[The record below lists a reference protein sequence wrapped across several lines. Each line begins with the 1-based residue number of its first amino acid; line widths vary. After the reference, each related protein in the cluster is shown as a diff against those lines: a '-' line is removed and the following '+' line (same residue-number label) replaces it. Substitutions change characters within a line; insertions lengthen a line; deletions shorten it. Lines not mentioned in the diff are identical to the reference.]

1 MSATSVFKP
10 WVPNWS
16 IIAILFFCMLHSMVL
31 LGVYTSNITYSSS
44 FLDVETEDLQFSL
57 CVTYGTFL
65 ATILIESR
73 LFKFF
78 PPKKYFLVI
87 YSLAALTF
95 VFSAYT
101 ENFSLFIILRMAEG
115 ILMAL
120 PWIPLRQ
127 LLISRFKSKNAV
139 IIGFTINYGALLLA
153 SPFIM
158 NIAVWLLENY
168 EWSYMA
174 YGSALFQILCVAL
187 VMLTFNDTRFHKKMP
202 LYQIDW
208 ASYVLILTSILCG
221 TYFLIYGEKKYW
233 FDSSQITL
241 ALIIAMV
248 TGGLF
253 VMRQILIKR
262 PSLDLN
268 VFRFANLR
276 TGFFLFLLFYIARA
290 TLNICHSTM
299 YMVWNWEPSRVA
311 HVQYLNLAG
320 NIIGMILAAVMTA
333 RGIVSKTIFVI
344 GFSIFALYHFWFTF
358 LFVPDASL
366 YDIAIPYILQGV
378 AVGTLFVPLVLFT
391 VSSVPAKYAPF
402 AGVIGVSGRFWGST
416 IGFCIMQNA
425 QVYLQRIH
433 FTKLSQFV
441 IPEDPQTQN
450 RIEQITKS
458 FISKGYSADDAYKL
472 AFKQLTGSVSKQ
484 SVLLSYMEIFTV
496 IGYGLVILV
505 VFLLVNR
512 HLKQSFDIFKNR
524 VWGS

>member
-10 WVPNWS
+10 WVPNWA

-31 LGVYTSNITYSSS
+31 LGVYTSNITYSAS

-78 PPKKYFLVI
+78 PPKKYFLAI

-95 VFSAYT
+95 IFSAYT
-101 ENFSLFIILRMAEG
+101 ENFSLFIILRMCEG

-127 LLISRFKSKNAV
+127 LLITRFKSKNAV
-139 IIGFTINYGALLLA
+139 IIGFSLNYGALLLA

-158 NIAVWLLENY
+158 NITVWLLENY

-174 YGSALFQILCVAL
+174 YGSALFQVLCVAL
-187 VMLTFNDTRFHKKMP
+187 VMLTFNDNRFHKKIP

-233 FDSSQITL
+233 FDSYQITST
-241 ALIIAMV
+241 LIVSLI
-248 TGGLF
+248 TGGLYI
-253 VMRQILIKR
+253 MRQMLVKR
-262 PSLDLN
+262 PSLDMR
-268 VFRFANLR
+268 VFQFANLR
-276 TGFFLFLLFYIARA
+276 IGFFLFLLFYIARA

-299 YMVWNWEPSRVA
+299 FLIWDWEPSKVA
-311 HVQYLNLAG
+311 HIQYINLTG
-320 NIIGMILAAVMTA
+320 NVLGMILAAIMLAKGVLS
-333 RGIVSKTIFVI
+333 RYIFI
-344 GFSIFALYHFWFTF
+344 LGFSIFAVYHLWFTF
-358 LFVPDASL
+358 LFVPDISL
-366 YDIAIPYILQGV
+366 SDITVPYILQGI
-378 AVGTLFVPLVLFT
+378 AVGILFVPLVLFT
-391 VSSVPAKYAPF
+391 VSSVPANFAPF

-425 QVYLQRIH
+425 QVYLQKSH
-433 FTKLSQFV
+433 FTNLSQF
-441 IPEDPQTQN
+441 IAIENPETQN
-450 RIEQITKS
+450 RIELITKS
-458 FISKGYSADDAYKL
+458 FISKGYTADDAYKI
-472 AFKQLTGSVSKQ
+472 AFKQITGSVSKQ
-484 SVLLSYMEIFTV
+484 SFLLSNMEIFTTV
-496 IGYGLVILV
+496 GYALIVLVI
-505 VFLLVNR
+505 FLLINNR
-512 HLKQSFDIFKNR
+512 LKHTFDIFKNR